1 MMQSESNA
9 FSPAHAAGG
18 FPPPG
23 GGGFG
28 GPPGAGGFGPPPGG
42 VGFVGPPGGGGFGGP
57 PGGGGF
63 GGPPGGGGFGGP
75 PGGGGFGP
83 PPGGGGFGGPPGGGG
98 FGPPPGG
105 PGGFGPPPGGPGGF
119 GPPPGGMMP
128 PVGRSGRVVF
138 AGRGGDLIVTYLMH
152 VMIPMGAVLGV
163 AFAGAAVAPA
173 FDNPAAAFVIS
184 MPIALCLTVGI
195 FWAALHGV
203 VTLSRFHYENLTIE
217 GQRCQY
223 NGTVGGLVKTMWLD
237 YVIMACTMGLYFPWY
252 VTKLNKYEYSQVAVQ
267 SGEQLEFH
275 GDPASLLG
283 TYLIGAILMS
293 LTGGLYFP
301 WFANSMY
308 EWRWNATSLGGR
320 PFQFQKDPGGLLG
333 TWLIQSLLTVCSGG
347 IYAPWAI
354 CNMTEWEMRHVS

>member
-1 MMQSESNA
+1 
-9 FSPAHAAGG
+9 
-18 FPPPG
+18 
-23 GGGFG
+23 
-28 GPPGAGGFGPPPGG
+28 
-42 VGFVGPPGGGGFGGP
+42 
-57 PGGGGF
+57 
-63 GGPPGGGGFGGP
+63 
-75 PGGGGFGP
+75 
-83 PPGGGGFGGPPGGGG
+83 
-98 FGPPPGG
+98 
-105 PGGFGPPPGGPGGF
+105 
-119 GPPPGGMMP
+119 MP